1 MQGFLR
7 PEGTIFRLL
16 RLRNGNEMCK
26 TRSSRRTGGEGHSS
40 AARRSNARAV
50 SVRGDEMRA
59 AARRR
64 RAMQLLPGPGAAAGM
79 LPERRRWGT
88 ATRGGGRGQAPHPG
102 LGAGSLEPECYVR
115 NKARQ
120 ARVRR
125 GPGRGLP
132 SPAEGPPQR
141 GHEVLV
147 LPQDGALPL
156 DIGDHPLLGRPREA
170 AD

>member
-1 MQGFLR
+1 MKCVR
-7 PEGTIFRLL
+7 PG
-16 RLRNGNEMCK
+16 
-26 TRSSRRTGGEGHSS
+26 SSRRTGGEGHSS

-59 AARRR
+59 AACRR
-64 RAMQLLPGPGAAAGM
+64 RAIQLLPGPGAVAGM

-125 GPGRGLP
+125 GRGQARAPARPRSTDSCRRPAAARPRSPRTAPGWG
-132 SPAEGPPQR
+132 SPPRYRGPPTARPAPR
-141 GHEVLV
+141 G
-147 LPQDGALPL
+147 G
-156 DIGDHPLLGRPREA
+156 
-170 AD
+170 